1 MQRPVFAANWKM
13 NNGPTAAAEFIR
25 TFVASYPKHNDRT
38 VVFFPPALSVAAV
51 RAAVR
56 ERGDLLLGVQNIHW
70 EAHGA
75 FTGEIS
81 ASMARDAGATV
92 VLVGHSERRHVFGET
107 DEECGKK
114 VVAAEKAG
122 LAPMLCVGEKLEERE
137 RGDTE
142 AVVLRQ
148 LRAGL
153 SGLPRGYTGPML
165 IAYEPVWAIGTGRTA
180 TPADAASVHKVLR
193 ADLASVLGDR
203 AGRVPILYGGSVNQA
218 NSAALLAADG
228 VDGLLVGGA
237 SLDPSTWLSISGA
250 QLGAARQG

>member
-1 MQRPVFAANWKM
+1 MKRPVFAANWKM
-13 NNGPTAAAEFIR
+13 NNGPSAAAEFMR
-25 TFVASYPKHNDRT
+25 SFLAAYPKHNDRT
-38 VVFFPPALSVAAV
+38 VIFFPPSLSVAPL

-56 ERGDLLLGVQNIHW
+56 ERADVLLGVQNIHW
-70 EAHGA
+70 EAQGA

-114 VVAAEKAG
+114 VAAAEKAG

-137 RGDTE
+137 RGETE
-142 AVVLRQ
+142 SVVIRQ

-153 SGLPRGYTGPML
+153 ASITPAHTVPLL
-165 IAYEPVWAIGTGRTA
+165 VAYEPVWAIGTGKTA
-180 TPADAASVHKVLR
+180 TPADAAAVHKVLR
-193 ADLASVLGDR
+193 AELAPFVGDR
-203 AGRVPILYGGSVNQA
+203 AGHVPLLYGGSVNQGNA
-218 NSAALLAADG
+218 SALLVADN

-237 SLDPSTWLSISGA
+237 SLDPSTWLSITSA
-250 QLGAARQG
+250 